1 VERVPHP
8 PFAAHPLAREFRPEN
23 LSWFVAVVESRA
35 LFAALLKFWRGRR
48 GLSQLD
54 FSLRAGVS
62 SRHVSFLETGRAAPS
77 EEMVMLLAGTLALSP
92 RQRDE
97 LLQAAGFAA
106 PKLSAEPL
114 NDPDI
119 RRVVD
124 QMLKQHA
131 PFPMF
136 VLNGRYDVLDMNSAA
151 SQLVRQTLGHV
162 PPTFNAAR
170 LLFDPAGFRPFVED
184 WPLVARTL
192 IDRVQREAL
201 LEATDDR
208 LTALLDDLLAY
219 PGVDPAWRTPDFAQP
234 AAVLMPFGFVLGEL
248 RLRFMTTVTRFSA
261 PQSAALDDLQ
271 IEAWFPTDE
280 MTAGFCRAM
289 AG

>member
-1 VERVPHP
+1 MCVPHP
-8 PFAAHPLAREFRPEN
+8 PHAAHPLVRELRPEI
-23 LSWFVAVVESRA
+23 LSWCVAVVESRA

-136 VLNGRYDVLDMNSAA
+136 VLNGGYDVLDMNSAA
-151 SQLVRQTLGHV
+151 SQLVQHTVGPLPAG
-162 PPTFNAAR
+162 FNAAR
-170 LLFDPAGFRPFVED
+170 LLFDPDGIRPFVEE

-208 LTALLDDLLAY
+208 LTALLDELLAY
-219 PGVDPAWRTPDFAQP
+219 PGVDPAWRTPDFAHP

-271 IEAWFPTDE
+271 IEAWFPADE
-280 MTAGFCRAM
+280 MTEGFCRAM
-289 AG
+289 MG